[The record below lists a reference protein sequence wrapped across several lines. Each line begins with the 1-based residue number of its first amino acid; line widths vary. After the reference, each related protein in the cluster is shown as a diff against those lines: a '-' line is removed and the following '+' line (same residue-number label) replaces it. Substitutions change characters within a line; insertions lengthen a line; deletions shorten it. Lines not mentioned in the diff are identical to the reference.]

1 MAITLPVYTRCA
13 RQDVGDPGGTAEFP
27 AGGSGAIK
35 IRVHGDT
42 AAEADS
48 PGITRGLL
56 VGVTATTGASAG
68 NMTVR
73 VYSDDSKTDE
83 LLNTVLVMT
92 SPFKAS
98 DTLAQPVPFFEAPH
112 FTIQCS
118 VDPGQTVFCTFYVK
132 SMAGGL

>member
-1 MAITLPVYTRCA
+1 MALTLPVYTRCA
-13 RQDVGDPGGTAEFP
+13 RQNVGDPGGTGEFP
-27 AGGSGAIK
+27 GTAIK

-42 AAEADS
+42 ASEADS
-48 PGITRGLL
+48 LGITRGLL

-73 VYSDDSKTDE
+73 VYSDVSKTDE
-83 LLNTVLVMT
+83 LLNTVLTMT

-98 DTLAQPVPFFEAPH
+98 DTLAQPVPFYEAPF

-118 VDPGQTVFCTFYVK
+118 VDPNQTVFVTFYVK

>member
-13 RQDVGDPGGTAEFP
+13 RQNVGDPGGTGEFP
-27 AGGSGAIK
+27 GTPIK
-35 IRVHGDT
+35 IRVHGDA
-42 AAEADS
+42 AAEGDS
-48 PGITRGLL
+48 LGIPRGLL

-68 NMTVR
+68 DMTVR
-73 VYSDDSKTDE
+73 VYSDSSKTDE
-83 LLNTVLVMT
+83 LLVTVLTMSA

-98 DTLAQPVPFFEAPH
+98 DTLAQPIPFYEAPF

-118 VDPGQTVFCTFYVK
+118 VDPNETVFVTFYVK